1 MKIIS
6 RLISFYDYLI
16 IKRPYQSLIGLLLV
30 IVFFSFSIQ
39 NFKMDASADSL
50 VLENDQALKYF
61 RSINKRYSTEDFVV
75 LTFKP
80 KNGIFNE
87 VSLNILDELAKDLKN
102 SVNDISSVLTILDV
116 PLLNS
121 PKIGF
126 KDLMKEQRTL
136 RTKDVDLDLA
146 KREFS
151 TSPLYKNLLL
161 SIDAT
166 TTVIVVNFKKDNKY
180 FDLLK
185 ERNDLREIKIT
196 RKLTSGE
203 KILLK
208 ESEINFKNYSTEHSA
223 KVKENIKNI
232 RGVVSKY
239 KDNASMFLGGVPMIT
254 SDMTDFIAQD
264 IQKFGVGVFIFL
276 VLILFI
282 IFKSIRWVII
292 PLFGCIISVI
302 FVSGLAGFIDWRITV
317 ISSNFPALLL
327 VITMS
332 MTIHLAVRY
341 RELNC
346 KNLNKEKKDIIAE
359 TIHYMFIP
367 CVYTSLTTIVAFASL
382 VVSGIRP
389 VIDFGHMMTVGITS
403 SFIITFIVFPTILM
417 VLPNEI
423 INEKSDI
430 TKNITKRFA
439 FFSINNFGKIIFGSS
454 LIFLISAFGI
464 SQIKVENRFIDYFH
478 SDTEIYKGM
487 LEIDEKLGGT
497 TPLDIIID
505 KPSKKNAEEIFIEE
519 EDDDDD
525 DFELSDL
532 ADILGDDEDEIE
544 GYWLSNP
551 KLREIVKL
559 HNFLEDQPETG
570 KVLSL
575 ATLYK
580 LAIGLNDD
588 EPLSDLQVGAIK
600 DSLSEEVREVLLDPY
615 LSADETQTRITLRV
629 IDSDKRLSRKEF
641 IQRVENFLAKDM
653 NYLEE
658 NFNTT
663 NMLVLYNN
671 MLQSL
676 FSSQIQ
682 TIGFVFISIMFMF
695 IILFRSFYLA
705 VIAIIPNILPATFV
719 LGFMGLKSI
728 PLDLMTITI
737 AAISVGIAVDN
748 TIHYVIRF
756 KREFSENKNYSES
769 VKICHGSIG
778 KAMYYTSSIIVIGFS
793 ILSLSNFIPTIYF
806 GLLTGLAMLTAL
818 LASLTLLPSLLIMFK
833 PLGKE
838 NINDVS

>member
-6 RLISFYDYLI
+6 NLISYYDYLI
-16 IKRPYQSLIGLLLV
+16 IKRPYQSLIASLLV

-50 VLENDQALKYF
+50 VLENDQALKYY
-61 RSINKRYSTEDFVV
+61 RATNARYATEDFVV
-75 LTFKP
+75 ITFKP
-80 KNGIFNE
+80 KNEIFNK
-87 VSLNILDELAKDLKN
+87 VSLNLLDELAEDLKN
-102 SVNDISSVLTILDV
+102 NISDISSVLTILDV

-126 KDLMKEQRTL
+126 TDLSKEQRTL
-136 RTKDVDLDLA
+136 RTKGVDLDLA
-146 KREFS
+146 KKEFI
-151 TSPLYKNLLL
+151 TSPLYKNLLM
-161 SIDAT
+161 STDAT
-166 TTVIVVNFKKDNKY
+166 TTVIVVNFKKDKKY

-185 ERNDLREIKIT
+185 ERNNLREIRIT
-196 RKLTSGE
+196 RELTPDE
-203 KILLK
+203 KNLLK
-208 ESEINFKNYSTEHSA
+208 KSEINFKNYSAEHSA
-223 KVKENIKNI
+223 REKENIKSI
-232 RGVVSKY
+232 RGIISKY

-264 IQKFGVGVFIFL
+264 IQKFGIGVFIFL

-282 IFKSIRWVII
+282 IFKNIRWVII

-327 VITMS
+327 IITMS

-346 KNLNKEKKDIIAE
+346 KSLNKDKKDIIAE

-403 SFIITFIVFPTILM
+403 AFIITFIVFPTILM
-417 VLPNEI
+417 VLPKEI

-430 TKNITKRFA
+430 TKSITKKFA
-439 FFSINNFGKIIFGSS
+439 FFSIHNCGKIIFGSF
-454 LIFLISAFGI
+454 LIFMISAFGI
-464 SQIKVENRFIDYFH
+464 SKIKVENRFIDYFH
-478 SDTEIYKGM
+478 SDTEIYQGM

-505 KPSKKNAEEIFIEE
+505 KPFKEDTEEISL
-519 EDDDDD
+519 DDDDD
-525 DFELSDL
+525 SEFDDLSEL
-532 ADILGDDEDEIE
+532 LGDEEDNIE
-544 GYWLSNP
+544 GYWLTNP
-551 KLREIVKL
+551 KLREIVKI
-559 HNFLEDQPETG
+559 HNFLEDQPEAG

-600 DSLSEEVREVLLDPY
+600 ESLSEDVREVLLDPF
-615 LSADETQTRITLRV
+615 LSDDESQTRITLRV
-629 IDSDKRLSRKEF
+629 IDSDKRLNRKEF
-641 IQRVENFLAKDM
+641 IQKVENFLVTDM
-653 NYLEE
+653 NYSKE

-705 VIAIIPNILPATFV
+705 VISIIPNILPATLV

-756 KREFSENKNYSES
+756 RREFSENKNYIES

-793 ILSLSNFIPTIYF
+793 ILSLSNFIPTVYF
-806 GLLTGLAMLTAL
+806 GLLTGLAMLAAL
-818 LASLTLLPSLLIMFK
+818 LASLTLLPSLLIIFK

>member
-818 LASLTLLPSLLIMFK
+818 LASLTLLPSVLIMFK